1 MDMNDNVK
9 PYDDM
14 SEWQRQC
21 AIGSA
26 RYILEDVSMEK
37 LAEITGL
44 PMGVIAAAF
53 DNIFV
58 SKAAVDE
65 PKRTTPPKRLRLCK
79 CGCGKS
85 IGHKHLNAK
94 FYNQKHKDRH
104 HNTLNPRGKFSF
116 MNPTSPDYEPEWD
129 RHPFDI
135 DQD

>member
-1 MDMNDNVK
+1 MNDDNIK

-26 RYILEDVSMEK
+26 RYILEDASMEK

-53 DNIFV
+53 DNIFI

-65 PKRTTPPKRLRLCK
+65 PKRTTRPIRIK
-79 CGCGKS
+79 
-85 IGHKHLNAK
+85 
-94 FYNQKHKDRH
+94 
-104 HNTLNPRGKFSF
+104 
-116 MNPTSPDYEPEWD
+116 
-129 RHPFDI
+129 
-135 DQD
+135 